1 MSGHT
6 PAWNPHVTSRARL
19 DHLLD
24 RLTHTLPSIP
34 GFETLSF
41 FGSLADGTAD
51 GYSDLD
57 LIVTTSDLSMARSQV
72 LSILEE
78 VDQVEFCW
86 LFPPHRDEWN
96 AIVVFADEGYYHR
109 ADLGL
114 VSVDAKERTIAVE
127 QTTLLAQAAGHRSGG
142 LTRQSHAYAPPRRSV
157 GHFLLAQFLGGGIR
171 YAKARKRDQVTTCF
185 RFVAV
190 AAEWCLRAWYAE
202 LTGDHSLDRKLSTV
216 EYQTLDPVLTTE
228 QKALVFR
235 ELDASSPQAMD
246 RAVKTTLN
254 QLLVHGH
261 SLTAAKGESLDESVF
276 ERMLS
281 FLGHEL

>member
-1 MSGHT
+1 M
-6 PAWNPHVTSRARL
+6 TSRARL

-24 RLTHTLPSIP
+24 RLTHTLPSVP

-57 LIVTTSDLSMARSQV
+57 LIVTTRNLSKARSEV

-78 VDQVEFCW
+78 IDRVEFCW

-96 AIVVFADEGYYHR
+96 AIIVFANEGYYHR

-114 VSVDAKERTIAVE
+114 VSADARERTIAEE
-127 QTTLLAQAAGHRSGG
+127 QTKLLVKEGG
-142 LTRQSHAYAPPRRSV
+142 ERLNRPASQSHAYAPPRGSV

-185 RFVAV
+185 RFVAA

-202 LTGDHSLDRKLSTV
+202 LTGDHSLDRKLSTN
-216 EYQTLDPVLTTE
+216 EYKTLDSLLTPE
-228 QKALVFR
+228 QKEVVFR

-246 RAVKTTLN
+246 RAVKTTLE
-254 QLLVHGH
+254 QLLVHGR
-261 SLTAAKGESLDESVF
+261 SLAVAKGEPLDESVF

-281 FLGHEL
+281 FLDRELRGRPGAFAE